1 MDENSFRVT
10 WIDLAKACGLLAMM
24 AFCFITAC
32 ALVYVIK

>member
-1 MDENSFRVT
+1 MDENSSGLG